1 MPWSE
6 PRRFLRDR
14 DPALLAPRGSCGSF
28 RQSARLRWGGLFSS
42 PRERSSI
49 EAKLFA
55 DRLCKRVF
63 DLRVSRDRRYPTV
76 NRVGIEIMIRT
87 VTFQVAAAFSEAAHQ
102 LPPFHSEI
110 AISCLSLGT
119 NVLSAASSTIK
130 RYASRIIA

>member
-1 MPWSE
+1 MWNAD
-6 PRRFLRDR
+6 FGLRKMH
-14 DPALLAPRGSCGSF
+14 S
-28 RQSARLRWGGLFSS
+28 GG
-42 PRERSSI
+42 ERNSI

-55 DRLCKRVF
+55 GRLCKRVF

-87 VTFQVAAAFSEAAHQ
+87 MTFQVAAAFSEAAHQ